1 MLVGNFTKVKSN
13 NINKEIGAR
22 IKLARINSNLSQDS
36 IAEDLG
42 ISVSAYSNMERGA
55 IDITIKR
62 IMQVSEILKLN
73 WIYFLGIPA
82 NNNEHS
88 DKNIQSLNE
97 LKISSRLQK
106 NKAPIDFEKE
116 INFLKNEVS
125 KLKKK
130 INS

>member
-1 MLVGNFTKVKSN
+1 LVGNFTKVKSN

-73 WIYFLGIPA
+73 WIYFLGISA
-82 NNNEHS
+82 NNNELS
-88 DKNIQSLNE
+88 DKNMQSLNE

-116 INFLKNEVS
+116 INFLKSEVS

-130 INS
+130 INN

>member
-1 MLVGNFTKVKSN
+1 MKIN

-55 IDITIKR
+55 VDITIKR
-62 IMQVSEILKLN
+62 IVQVSEILKLN

-82 NNNEHS
+82 NNNELS
-88 DKNIQSLNE
+88 DKNMQSLNE

-106 NKAPIDFEKE
+106 NKTPIDFEKE
-116 INFLKNEVS
+116 INFLKSEVS

-130 INS
+130 INN

>member
-1 MLVGNFTKVKSN
+1 MLVGKFTLVKIN

-55 IDITIKR
+55 VDITIKR
-62 IMQVSEILKLN
+62 IVQVSEILKLN

-82 NNNEHS
+82 NNNELS
-88 DKNIQSLNE
+88 DKNMQSLNE

-106 NKAPIDFEKE
+106 NKTPIDFEKE
-116 INFLKNEVS
+116 INFLKSEVS

-130 INS
+130 INN

>member
-1 MLVGNFTKVKSN
+1 MVGKFTLVKIN

-55 IDITIKR
+55 VDITIKR
-62 IMQVSEILKLN
+62 IVQVSEILKLN

-82 NNNEHS
+82 NNNELS
-88 DKNIQSLNE
+88 DKNMQSLNE

-106 NKAPIDFEKE
+106 NKTPIDFEKE
-116 INFLKNEVS
+116 INFLKSEVS

-130 INS
+130 INN

>member
-1 MLVGNFTKVKSN
+1 MVGNFTKVKSN

-73 WIYFLGIPA
+73 WIYFLGISA
-82 NNNEHS
+82 NNNELS
-88 DKNIQSLNE
+88 DKNMQSLNE

-116 INFLKNEVS
+116 INFLKSEVS

-130 INS
+130 INN

>member
-73 WIYFLGIPA
+73 WIYFLGIPS

-88 DKNIQSLNE
+88 DKNMQSLNE

-130 INS
+130 INN

>member
-1 MLVGNFTKVKSN
+1 MVGNFTLVKIN

-62 IMQVSEILKLN
+62 IMHVSEILKLN
-73 WIYFLGIPA
+73 WVYFLGITTS
-82 NNNEHS
+82 NDS
-88 DKNIQSLNE
+88 FDKNMQSLNE
-97 LKISSRLQK
+97 LKISKDTIK

-116 INFLKNEVS
+116 INFLKNEVN

-130 INS
+130 INN

>member
-1 MLVGNFTKVKSN
+1 MVGKFTLVKIN

-62 IMQVSEILKLN
+62 IIQVSEILKLN
-73 WIYFLGIPA
+73 WVYFLGITTS
-82 NNNEHS
+82 NDS
-88 DKNIQSLNE
+88 FDKNMQSLNE
-97 LKISSRLQK
+97 LKISKNTIK

-116 INFLKNEVS
+116 INFLKNEVN

-130 INS
+130 INN